1 MRITALR
8 PFVKKNTNQFM
19 LIEPTYKGIF
29 YDVSKPMTPHTAMHK
44 SMGKKLFLDLTD
56 GFEGKEVWL
65 DGLVVQSKI
74 HPYILN
80 TIYNRKYFLC
90 SSGCGRNKKSVTVKT
105 AGNE

>member
-1 MRITALR
+1 MRITAL
-8 PFVKKNTNQFM
+8 PHFVKKNTNQFM

-65 DGLVVQSKI
+65 DGLQYKVKSTRIFSILSTIENTFYVVVDVQEIK
-74 HPYILN
+74 H
-80 TIYNRKYFLC
+80 
-90 SSGCGRNKKSVTVKT
+90 SVTVKI
-105 AGNE
+105 AGK

>member
-1 MRITALR
+1 
-8 PFVKKNTNQFM
+8 M

-65 DGLVVQSKI
+65 DGLQYKVKSTRIFSILSTIENTFYVVVDVQEIK
-74 HPYILN
+74 H
-80 TIYNRKYFLC
+80 
-90 SSGCGRNKKSVTVKT
+90 SVTVKI
-105 AGNE
+105 AGK